1 MKALRLVAV
10 LAALAALVG
19 GCAGSGSGAS
29 GIEKLYVLD
38 CGQSRTADV
47 SRWSPGVNVGQPREF
62 SANCYLIKHA
72 KGYMLWDSGYSDSIA
87 AMPDGLK
94 TPISVVH
101 VTKGLVAQLKE
112 LGLTPADIKHI
123 AFSHTHSDHVGNA
136 NLFTAATLYMQEAE
150 YNAAF
155 GPDAQKFGFVA
166 ANYEKL
172 RANPVVKLKGC
183 HDVFGD
189 ASVNILD
196 TPGHTVGHQSL
207 LVRLPK
213 TGNLVLSGDAVHFRE
228 NWEARRVPSMNVNA
242 AQTLESMGKI
252 ADVIAANKAQ
262 LWINHDKAQSA
273 AIRKSPAWYD

>member
-1 MKALRLVAV
+1 MKALWLVA
-10 LAALAALVG
+10 AMAALVA
-19 GCAGSGSGAS
+19 GCAGTGTRTS
-29 GIEKLYVLD
+29 GIERLYVLD

-87 AMPDGLK
+87 AMPDGLT

-101 VTKGLVAQLKE
+101 VTKELAAQLKE
-112 LGLTPADIKHI
+112 LGIAPTDIKHI

-136 NLFTAATLYMQEAE
+136 NLFTAATLYIQEAE

-155 GPDAQKFGFVA
+155 GPDAQKSGFVA

-213 TGNLVLSGDAVHFRE
+213 TGNVVLSGDMVHFRE

-242 AQTLESMGKI
+242 AQTLDSMNKI
-252 ADVIAANKAQ
+252 ADVMAANNAQ

-273 AIRKSPAWYD
+273 SIRKSPAWYD